1 MRMKINYINNMTD
14 ANDNACDYDMEMG
27 AAGDIDLSVEIKNLM
42 QKFGEQTL
50 KMLES
55 QNSRIGS
62 AVARDQQ
69 TYKNLLEEKMS
80 LLCGLNRP
88 QIDPNKTTIPQ
99 IDKIHGEILQQFKK
113 LFDSE
118 DDYIRAYDQ
127 HCKET
132 IKNKNINDV
141 GSQVG
146 FDEFT
151 TMPHAALEDCIA
163 QLQRQHLKLKKS
175 SKAMREKRIV
185 KQKEYEAKY
194 NAIIKEIEQL
204 EKYDLEGDTRAAEI

>member
-1 MRMKINYINNMTD
+1 MAD

-27 AAGDIDLSVEIKNLM
+27 AADIDLSVEIKNLM
-42 QKFGEQTL
+42 QKFGVQTL
-50 KMLES
+50 KMLEL
-55 QNSRIGS
+55 QNRRIGS
-62 AVARDQQ
+62 AVARDEQ
-69 TYKNLLEEKMS
+69 TYKNLIEKMS

-88 QIDPNKTTIPQ
+88 QIDPNKTTIGQ

-118 DDYIRAYDQ
+118 DDYMRAYDQ
-127 HCKET
+127 HCKA
-132 IKNKNINDV
+132 IKKNKKISKV

-146 FDEFT
+146 YDEFT

-163 QLQRQHLKLKKS
+163 QLQRQHLQLKKS

-194 NAIIKEIEQL
+194 NAIIKEFEQL
-204 EKYDLEGDTRAAEI
+204 EKYDLEGDTRVAEI